1 MKRLLAMLTAAALCS
16 PAVAADLKPV
26 FLKAPAA
33 TTGCTVTSCIGLFVG
48 GSIVQAGGSLDIIG
62 TGVTGLAQNGFGMGG
77 QAGYEF
83 FSNKFYFAGMV
94 HAEQDLSLN
103 AVPGTNFTDRT
114 TFGGCARVGYSLAG
128 LLGASTT
135 GNIGATPALPQELL
149 SSLMTPYINVC
160 EDKRHNQP
168 AVATGAGIEA
178 LLAANSLGRS
188 AWTLNVDYLHYNYNQ
203 GGTAGTMAGLPIT
216 QTTDNVIKASLNYHF
231 GL

>member
-1 MKRLLAMLTAAALCS
+1 MKRFIGLLAATALCG
-16 PAVAADLKPV
+16 PALAADLKPV
-26 FLKAPAA
+26 FLKAPPASA
-33 TTGCTVTSCIGLFVG
+33 GCTITSCIGLFVG
-48 GSIVQAGGSLDIIG
+48 GSIVQAGGSLDVIG

-83 FSNKFYFAGMV
+83 FSNKFYFAGMI

-135 GNIGATPALPQELL
+135 GNIGAAPALPQELL
-149 SSLMTPYINVC
+149 SSLMTPYLNVC

-168 AVATGAGIEA
+168 AVATGAGVEA
-178 LLAANSLGRS
+178 LLAANALGKS

-203 GGTAGTMAGLPIT
+203 GGTAGTMGVLPIT